1 MLSLGKLSL
10 GQEAYYLSE
19 VLDGAEDYY
28 LNAGEAPGR
37 WTGRGAERLGLSG
50 PVEAIQLRAVL
61 SGRRPDGD
69 PLRVTRAALPGMD
82 VTLKSP
88 KSVSLIWGLG
98 DEETAAAV
106 VAAHEAGVDAALE
119 YLESHACQ
127 VRRGHYGLDV
137 QEASG
142 FVAAAFRHR

>member
-37 WTGRGAERLGLSG
+37 WVGRGARRLGLSG
-50 PVEAIQLRAVL
+50 PVEAPQLRSVL
-61 SGRRPDGD
+61 SGRDANGD
-69 PLRVTRAALPGMD
+69 QLRATRASLPGMD

-88 KSVSLIWGLG
+88 L
-98 DEETAAAV
+98 
-106 VAAHEAGVDAALE
+106 
-119 YLESHACQ
+119 
-127 VRRGHYGLDV
+127 
-137 QEASG
+137 
-142 FVAAAFRHR
+142 FRIRDKWAYAE